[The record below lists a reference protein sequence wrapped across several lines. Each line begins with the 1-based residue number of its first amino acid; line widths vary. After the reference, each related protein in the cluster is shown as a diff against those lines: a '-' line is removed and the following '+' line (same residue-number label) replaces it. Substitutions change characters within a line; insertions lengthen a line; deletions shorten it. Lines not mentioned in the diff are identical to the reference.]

1 MAQRRNVTMK
11 NKTVVY
17 LLALTAFLIGTIE
30 YIITG
35 IIQMV
40 AHDLHVT
47 TSTAGLLVTSLAL
60 SAAIGAPI
68 VIALTINMD
77 RRKIL
82 TWTLIIFI
90 LSNFI
95 TSISHS
101 FEMVMITRI
110 LQGIS
115 GGTAIVVAMAVA
127 TRLVE
132 REKRGTAI
140 GIILMGLSSS
150 LVLGVPIGTFLSSMI
165 GWKALFAAIGVITL
179 IPLIVV
185 YRRIPSMKEQEPVT
199 LRMQLSI
206 LKDKRILLAVAVTLF
221 YVGGYSTLFT
231 YLTPFLQASANLNIT
246 EISGILLLAGI
257 CSFLGSSLGGIAA
270 DKKGPIFTIFSGI
283 ILQIMMLMLLAFV
296 TGNLVVMVAVI
307 MIWMIAT
314 WSTSPAQQLYLVTLV
329 PKSPDIALSVNTSF
343 IQFGFALGSGLG
355 GIVLSRTSI
364 LHLSW
369 ISAGTVLL
377 ALLMTILMVAFDR
390 ISQKKSLKVIE
401 QGR

>member
-1 MAQRRNVTMK
+1 MK
-11 NKTVVY
+11 NKAVVY
-17 LLALTAFLIGTIE
+17 LLALAAFLIGTIE

-40 AHDLHVT
+40 ADDLQVT
-47 TSTAGLLVTSLAL
+47 TSAAGLLVTSLAL

-68 VIALTINMD
+68 VIALTINID

-82 TWTLIIFI
+82 SWTLIIFI

-101 FEMVMITRI
+101 FEMVMITRV

-115 GGTAIVVAMAVA
+115 GGTVIVVEMAVA

-231 YLTPFLQASANLNIT
+231 YLTPFLQKSANLSIT

-257 CSFLGSSLGGIAA
+257 CSFLGSSLGGMAA

-283 ILQIMMLMLLAFV
+283 TLQIMMLMLLAFV

-390 ISQKKSLKVIE
+390 ISQQKSLKVIE

>member
-1 MAQRRNVTMK
+1 MQ

-17 LLALTAFLIGTIE
+17 LLALAAFLIGTIE

-231 YLTPFLQASANLNIT
+231 YLTPFLQESANLTMT

-257 CSFLGSSLGGIAA
+257 CSFLGSSLGGMAA

-355 GIVLSRTSI
+355 GIVLNGTSV
-364 LHLSW
+364 LNLSW
-369 ISAGTVLL
+369 LSAGTVFL

-390 ISQKKSLKVIE
+390 FSQHKRLKVIL

>member
-1 MAQRRNVTMK
+1 MK

-17 LLALTAFLIGTIE
+17 LLALAAFLIGTIE

-40 AHDLHVT
+40 ADDLHVT
-47 TSTAGLLVTSLAL
+47 TSAAGLLVTSLAL

-82 TWTLIIFI
+82 SWMLIIFI

-95 TSISHS
+95 TSVSHS
-101 FEMVMITRI
+101 FEMVMMTRI

-165 GWKALFAAIGVITL
+165 GWKALFATIGLITL

-199 LRMQLSI
+199 LGMQLSI

-231 YLTPFLQASANLNIT
+231 YLTPFLQASANLSIT

-283 ILQIMMLMLLAFV
+283 ILQIIMLMLLAFV

-343 IQFGFALGSGLG
+343 IQFGFALGSGVG
-355 GIVLSRTSI
+355 GIVLSETSI
-364 LHLSW
+364 LNLSW
-369 ISAGTVLL
+369 ISAGTVFL

-390 ISQKKSLKVIE
+390 FSQHKSLKVIE
-401 QGR
+401 QGRDRKSVV

>member
-1 MAQRRNVTMK
+1 MK
-11 NKTVVY
+11 NKAVVY
-17 LLALTAFLIGTIE
+17 LLALAAFLIGTIE

-40 AHDLHVT
+40 ADDLQVT
-47 TSTAGLLVTSLAL
+47 TSAAGLLVTSLAL

-68 VIALTINMD
+68 VIALTINID

-82 TWTLIIFI
+82 SWMLIIFT
-90 LSNFI
+90 LSNII
-95 TSISHS
+95 TSVSHS
-101 FEMVMITRI
+101 FEMVLMTRV

-165 GWKALFAAIGVITL
+165 GWKALFAAIGLITL
-179 IPLIVV
+179 IPMIVV

-199 LRMQLSI
+199 LGMQLSI

-231 YLTPFLQASANLNIT
+231 YLTPFLQESANLSIT

-257 CSFLGSSLGGIAA
+257 CSFLGSSLGGVAA
-270 DKKGPIFTIFSGI
+270 DKKGPTFTIFSGI
-283 ILQIMMLMLLAFV
+283 ILQIIMLMLLAFV

-355 GIVLSRTSI
+355 GLVLSRTSI
-364 LHLSW
+364 LNLSW

-390 ISQKKSLKVIE
+390 ISQQKSLKVME

>member
-1 MAQRRNVTMK
+1 MK

-17 LLALTAFLIGTIE
+17 LLALAAFLIGTIE

-82 TWTLIIFI
+82 TWALIIFI

-185 YRRIPSMKEQEPVT
+185 YRRISSMKEQESVT

-231 YLTPFLQASANLNIT
+231 YLTPFLQASANLSIT

-257 CSFLGSSLGGIAA
+257 CSFLGSSLGGVAA

-296 TGNLVVMVAVI
+296 TGNPVVMVGVI

-355 GIVLSRTSI
+355 GIVLNGTSV
-364 LHLSW
+364 LNLSW
-369 ISAGTVLL
+369 LSAGTVFL

-390 ISQKKSLKVIE
+390 FSQHKSLRVIL

>member
-1 MAQRRNVTMK
+1 MK

-17 LLALTAFLIGTIE
+17 LLALAAFLIGTIE

-40 AHDLHVT
+40 ADDLHVT
-47 TSTAGLLVTSLAL
+47 TSAAGLLVTSLAL

-82 TWTLIIFI
+82 SWMLIIFI

-95 TSISHS
+95 TSVSHS
-101 FEMVMITRI
+101 FEMVMMTRI

-165 GWKALFAAIGVITL
+165 GWKALFATIGLITL

-199 LRMQLSI
+199 LGMQLSI
-206 LKDKRILLAVAVTLF
+206 LKDKRILLAVSVTLF

-231 YLTPFLQASANLNIT
+231 YLTPFLQASANLSIT

-257 CSFLGSSLGGIAA
+257 CSFLGSSIGGIAA

-283 ILQIMMLMLLAFV
+283 ILQIIMLMLLAFV

-343 IQFGFALGSGLG
+343 IQFGFALGSGVG
-355 GIVLSRTSI
+355 GIVLSETSI
-364 LHLSW
+364 LNLSW
-369 ISAGTVLL
+369 ISAGTVFLS
-377 ALLMTILMVAFDR
+377 LLMTILMVAFDR
-390 ISQKKSLKVIE
+390 FSQRKSLKVIE
-401 QGR
+401 QGS

>member
-1 MAQRRNVTMK
+1 MK
-11 NKTVVY
+11 NKAVVY
-17 LLALTAFLIGTIE
+17 LLALAAFLIGTIE

-40 AHDLHVT
+40 ADDLHVT
-47 TSTAGLLVTSLAL
+47 TSAAGLLVTSLAL

-68 VIALTINMD
+68 VIALTINID
-77 RRKIL
+77 RKKIL
-82 TWTLIIFI
+82 SWMLMIFI
-90 LSNFI
+90 LSNII
-95 TSISHS
+95 TSVSHS
-101 FEMVMITRI
+101 FEMVMMTRV

-165 GWKALFAAIGVITL
+165 GWKALFAAIGLITL

-231 YLTPFLQASANLNIT
+231 YLTPFLQASANLSIT

-257 CSFLGSSLGGIAA
+257 CSFLGSSLGGMAA

-283 ILQIMMLMLLAFV
+283 ILQIIMLMLLSFV

-343 IQFGFALGSGLG
+343 IQFGFALGSGVG
-355 GIVLSRTSI
+355 GIVLSETSI
-364 LHLSW
+364 LNLSW
-369 ISAGTVLL
+369 ISAGTVFL
-377 ALLMTILMVAFDR
+377 ALLMTILMVAFGR
-390 ISQKKSLKVIE
+390 FSQRKSLKVIG
-401 QGR
+401 QGN

>member
-1 MAQRRNVTMK
+1 MK
-11 NKTVVY
+11 NKAVVY
-17 LLALTAFLIGTIE
+17 LLALAAFLIGTIE

-40 AHDLHVT
+40 ADDLQVT
-47 TSTAGLLVTSLAL
+47 TSAAGLLVTSLAL

-68 VIALTINMD
+68 VIALTINID

-82 TWTLIIFI
+82 SWMLIIFT
-90 LSNFI
+90 LSNII

-101 FEMVMITRI
+101 FEMVLMTRV

-165 GWKALFAAIGVITL
+165 GWKALFAAIGLITL

-199 LRMQLSI
+199 LGMQLSI

-231 YLTPFLQASANLNIT
+231 YLTPFLQESANLSIT

-257 CSFLGSSLGGIAA
+257 CSFLGSSLGGVAA
-270 DKKGPIFTIFSGI
+270 DKKGPTFTIFSGI
-283 ILQIMMLMLLAFV
+283 ILQIIMLMLLAFV

-355 GIVLSRTSI
+355 GLVLSRTSI
-364 LHLSW
+364 LNLSW

-390 ISQKKSLKVIE
+390 ISQQKSLKVME

>member
-1 MAQRRNVTMK
+1 MK
-11 NKTVVY
+11 NKAVVY
-17 LLALTAFLIGTIE
+17 LLALAAFLIGTIE

-40 AHDLHVT
+40 ADDLHVT
-47 TSTAGLLVTSLAL
+47 TSTAGLLVTALAL

-68 VIALTINMD
+68 VIALTINID

-82 TWTLIIFI
+82 SWMLIIFI
-90 LSNFI
+90 LSNI
-95 TSISHS
+95 VTSFSHS
-101 FEMVMITRI
+101 FEMVLMTRI
-110 LQGIS
+110 LQGVS

-165 GWKALFAAIGVITL
+165 GWKALFAAIGLITI

-185 YRRIPSMKEQEPVT
+185 HRRIPSMKEQEPVT
-199 LRMQLSI
+199 LGMQLSI

-231 YLTPFLQASANLNIT
+231 YLTPFLQESANLSIT

-355 GIVLSRTSI
+355 GLVISRTSV
-364 LHLSW
+364 LNLSW

-390 ISQKKSLKVIE
+390 ISQHKSLKVME

>member
-1 MAQRRNVTMK
+1 MK

-17 LLALTAFLIGTIE
+17 LLALAAFLIGTIE

-40 AHDLHVT
+40 ADDLHVT
-47 TSTAGLLVTSLAL
+47 TSAAGLLVTSLAL

-68 VIALTINMD
+68 VIALTINID
-77 RRKIL
+77 RKKIL
-82 TWTLIIFI
+82 SWMLIIFI

-95 TSISHS
+95 TSVSHS
-101 FEMVMITRI
+101 FEMVMMTRI

-165 GWKALFAAIGVITL
+165 GWKALFAAIGLITL

-221 YVGGYSTLFT
+221 YVGGYATLFT
-231 YLTPFLQASANLNIT
+231 YLTPFLQASANLSIT

-257 CSFLGSSLGGIAA
+257 CSFLGSSLGGMAA

-283 ILQIMMLMLLAFV
+283 TLQIIMLMLLSFV

-343 IQFGFALGSGLG
+343 IQFGFALGSGVG
-355 GIVLSRTSI
+355 GIVISETSI
-364 LHLSW
+364 LNLSW
-369 ISAGTVLL
+369 ISAGTVFL

-390 ISQKKSLKVIE
+390 FSQRKSLKVIE
-401 QGR
+401 QGS

>member
-1 MAQRRNVTMK
+1 MK
-11 NKTVVY
+11 NKAVVY
-17 LLALTAFLIGTIE
+17 LLALAAFLIGTIE

-40 AHDLHVT
+40 ADDLQVT
-47 TSTAGLLVTSLAL
+47 ISAAGLLVTSLAL

-68 VIALTINMD
+68 VIALTINID

-82 TWTLIIFI
+82 SWMLIIFT
-90 LSNFI
+90 LSNI
-95 TSISHS
+95 LTSVSHS
-101 FEMVMITRI
+101 FEMVLMTRV

-150 LVLGVPIGTFLSSMI
+150 LVLGVPIGTFLSSMM
-165 GWKALFAAIGVITL
+165 GWKALFAAIGLITL

-199 LRMQLSI
+199 LGMQLSI

-231 YLTPFLQASANLNIT
+231 YLTPFLQESANLSIT
-246 EISGILLLAGI
+246 EISVILLLAGI

-283 ILQIMMLMLLAFV
+283 ILQIIMLTLLAFV

-364 LHLSW
+364 LNLSW

-390 ISQKKSLKVIE
+390 ISQHKSLKVME

>member
-1 MAQRRNVTMK
+1 MK
-11 NKTVVY
+11 NKAVVY
-17 LLALTAFLIGTIE
+17 LLALAAFLIGTIE

-40 AHDLHVT
+40 ADDLQVT
-47 TSTAGLLVTSLAL
+47 TSAAGLLVTSLAL

-68 VIALTINMD
+68 VIALTINID

-82 TWTLIIFI
+82 SWMLIIFT
-90 LSNFI
+90 LSNII
-95 TSISHS
+95 TSVSHS
-101 FEMVMITRI
+101 FEMVLMTRV

-165 GWKALFAAIGVITL
+165 GWKALFAAIGLITL

-199 LRMQLSI
+199 LGMQLSI

-231 YLTPFLQASANLNIT
+231 YLTPFLQESANLSIT

-257 CSFLGSSLGGIAA
+257 CSFLGSSLGGVAA
-270 DKKGPIFTIFSGI
+270 DKKGPTFTIFSGI
-283 ILQIMMLMLLAFV
+283 ILQIIMLMLLAFV
-296 TGNLVVMVAVI
+296 TGNLVVMVVVI

-355 GIVLSRTSI
+355 GLILSRTSI

-390 ISQKKSLKVIE
+390 ISQQKSLKVME

>member
-1 MAQRRNVTMK
+1 MQ

-17 LLALTAFLIGTIE
+17 LLALAAFLIGTIE

-82 TWTLIIFI
+82 TWTLITFI

-231 YLTPFLQASANLNIT
+231 YLTPFLQKSANLSIT

-257 CSFLGSSLGGIAA
+257 CSFLGSSLGGMAA

-390 ISQKKSLKVIE
+390 ISQQKSLKVIE

>member
-1 MAQRRNVTMK
+1 MAQRRNVTMQ

-17 LLALTAFLIGTIE
+17 LLALAAFLIGTIE

-101 FEMVMITRI
+101 FEMVMITRV

-231 YLTPFLQASANLNIT
+231 YLTPFLQASANLSIT

-257 CSFLGSSLGGIAA
+257 CSFLGSSLGGMAA

-283 ILQIMMLMLLAFV
+283 TLQIMMLMLLAFV

-390 ISQKKSLKVIE
+390 ISQQKSLKVIE

>member
-1 MAQRRNVTMK
+1 MK
-11 NKTVVY
+11 NKAVVY
-17 LLALTAFLIGTIE
+17 LLALAAFLIGTIE

-40 AHDLHVT
+40 ADDLQVT
-47 TSTAGLLVTSLAL
+47 TSAAGLLVTSLAL

-68 VIALTINMD
+68 VIALTINID

-82 TWTLIIFI
+82 SWMLIIFI
-90 LSNFI
+90 LSNII
-95 TSISHS
+95 TSVSHS
-101 FEMVMITRI
+101 FEMVLMTRV

-165 GWKALFAAIGVITL
+165 GWKALFAAIGLITL
-179 IPLIVV
+179 ILLIVV

-199 LRMQLSI
+199 LGMQLSI

-231 YLTPFLQASANLNIT
+231 YLTPFLQESANLSIT

-257 CSFLGSSLGGIAA
+257 CSFLGSSLGGVAA
-270 DKKGPIFTIFSGI
+270 DKKGPTFTIFSGI
-283 ILQIMMLMLLAFV
+283 ILQIIMLMLLAFV
-296 TGNLVVMVAVI
+296 AGNLVVMVAVI

-355 GIVLSRTSI
+355 GLVLSRTSI

-390 ISQKKSLKVIE
+390 ISQQKILKVME

>member
-1 MAQRRNVTMK
+1 MK
-11 NKTVVY
+11 NKAVVY
-17 LLALTAFLIGTIE
+17 LLALAAFLIGTIE

-40 AHDLHVT
+40 ADDLQVT
-47 TSTAGLLVTSLAL
+47 TSATGLLVTSLAL

-68 VIALTINMD
+68 VIALTINID

-82 TWTLIIFI
+82 SWMLIIFA
-90 LSNFI
+90 LSNII
-95 TSISHS
+95 TSVSHS
-101 FEMVMITRI
+101 FEMVLMTRV

-165 GWKALFAAIGVITL
+165 GWKALFAAIGLITL
-179 IPLIVV
+179 IPMIVV
-185 YRRIPSMKEQEPVT
+185 YRRIPSIKEQEPVT
-199 LRMQLSI
+199 LGMQLSI

-231 YLTPFLQASANLNIT
+231 YLTPFLQESANLSIT

-257 CSFLGSSLGGIAA
+257 CSFLGSSLGGVAA
-270 DKKGPIFTIFSGI
+270 DKKGPTFTIFSGI
-283 ILQIMMLMLLAFV
+283 ILQIIMLMLLAFV

-355 GIVLSRTSI
+355 GLVLSRTSI
-364 LHLSW
+364 LNLSW

-390 ISQKKSLKVIE
+390 ISQQKSLKVME

>member
-1 MAQRRNVTMK
+1 MK

-17 LLALTAFLIGTIE
+17 LLALAAFLIGTIE

-40 AHDLHVT
+40 ANDLHVT
-47 TSTAGLLVTSLAL
+47 TSAAGLLVTSLAL

-68 VIALTINMD
+68 VIALTINID
-77 RRKIL
+77 RKKIL
-82 TWTLIIFI
+82 SWMLMIFI
-90 LSNFI
+90 LSNVI
-95 TSISHS
+95 TSVSHS
-101 FEMVMITRI
+101 FEMVMMTRI

-150 LVLGVPIGTFLSSMI
+150 LVLGVPIGTFLSSII
-165 GWKALFAAIGVITL
+165 GWKALFAAIGLITL

-185 YRRIPSMKEQEPVT
+185 YKRIPSMKEQEPVT

-231 YLTPFLQASANLNIT
+231 YLTPFLQASANLSIT

-257 CSFLGSSLGGIAA
+257 CSFLGSSLGGMAA
-270 DKKGPIFTIFSGI
+270 DKKGPIFTIFTGI
-283 ILQIMMLMLLAFV
+283 ILQIIMLMLLAFV

-343 IQFGFALGSGLG
+343 IQFGFALGSGVG
-355 GIVLSRTSI
+355 GFVLSETSI
-364 LHLSW
+364 LNLSW
-369 ISAGTVLL
+369 ISAGTVFL
-377 ALLMTILMVAFDR
+377 ALLMTILMVAFGR
-390 ISQKKSLKVIE
+390 FSQRKSLKVIE
-401 QGR
+401 QGS

>member
-1 MAQRRNVTMK
+1 MK
-11 NKTVVY
+11 NKAVVY
-17 LLALTAFLIGTIE
+17 LLALAAFLIGTIE

-40 AHDLHVT
+40 ADDLHVT
-47 TSTAGLLVTSLAL
+47 TSSAGLLVTSLAL

-68 VIALTINMD
+68 VIALTINID

-82 TWTLIIFI
+82 SWMLIIFT
-90 LSNFI
+90 LSNII
-95 TSISHS
+95 TSVSHS
-101 FEMVMITRI
+101 FEMVLMTRV

-165 GWKALFAAIGVITL
+165 GWKALFAAIGLITL

-199 LRMQLSI
+199 LGMQLSI

-231 YLTPFLQASANLNIT
+231 YLTPFLQESANLSIT

-257 CSFLGSSLGGIAA
+257 CSFLGSSLGGVTA

-283 ILQIMMLMLLAFV
+283 ILQIIMLMLLAFV
-296 TGNLVVMVAVI
+296 TGHLVIMVAVI

-355 GIVLSRTSI
+355 GLVLSRTSI
-364 LHLSW
+364 LNLSW

-390 ISQKKSLKVIE
+390 ISQHKSLKVME

>member
-1 MAQRRNVTMK
+1 MK
-11 NKTVVY
+11 NKAVVY
-17 LLALTAFLIGTIE
+17 LLALAAFLIGTIE

-40 AHDLHVT
+40 ADDLQVT
-47 TSTAGLLVTSLAL
+47 TSAAGLLVTSLAL

-68 VIALTINMD
+68 VIALTINID

-82 TWTLIIFI
+82 SWMLIIFT
-90 LSNFI
+90 LSNII
-95 TSISHS
+95 TSVSHS
-101 FEMVMITRI
+101 FEMVLMTRV

-165 GWKALFAAIGVITL
+165 GWKALFAAIGLITL

-199 LRMQLSI
+199 LGMQLSI
-206 LKDKRILLAVAVTLF
+206 LKVKRILLAVAVTLF

-231 YLTPFLQASANLNIT
+231 YLTPFLQESANLSIT

-257 CSFLGSSLGGIAA
+257 CSFLGSSLGGVAA
-270 DKKGPIFTIFSGI
+270 DKKGPTFTIFSGI
-283 ILQIMMLMLLAFV
+283 ILQIIMLMLLAFV

-355 GIVLSRTSI
+355 GLVLSRTSI

-390 ISQKKSLKVIE
+390 ISQQKSLKVME

>member
-1 MAQRRNVTMK
+1 MK
-11 NKTVVY
+11 NKAVVY
-17 LLALTAFLIGTIE
+17 LLALAAFLIGTIE

-40 AHDLHVT
+40 ADDLQVT
-47 TSTAGLLVTSLAL
+47 TSAAGLLVTSLAL

-68 VIALTINMD
+68 VIALTINID

-82 TWTLIIFI
+82 SWMLIIFI
-90 LSNFI
+90 LSNII
-95 TSISHS
+95 TSVSHS
-101 FEMVMITRI
+101 FEMVLMTRV

-165 GWKALFAAIGVITL
+165 GWKALFAAIGLITL

-199 LRMQLSI
+199 LGMQLSI

-231 YLTPFLQASANLNIT
+231 YLTPFLQESANLSIT

-257 CSFLGSSLGGIAA
+257 CSFLGSSLGGVAA

-283 ILQIMMLMLLAFV
+283 ILQIIMLMLLAFV
-296 TGNLVVMVAVI
+296 TGDLVVMVAVI

-355 GIVLSRTSI
+355 GLVLSRTSI

-390 ISQKKSLKVIE
+390 ISQQRSLKVME
-401 QGR
+401 QGG

>member
-1 MAQRRNVTMK
+1 MK
-11 NKTVVY
+11 NKAVVY
-17 LLALTAFLIGTIE
+17 LLALAAFLIGTIE

-40 AHDLHVT
+40 ADDLHVT
-47 TSTAGLLVTSLAL
+47 TSTAGLLVTALAL

-68 VIALTINMD
+68 VIALTINID

-82 TWTLIIFI
+82 SWMLIIFI
-90 LSNFI
+90 LSNI
-95 TSISHS
+95 VTSFSHS
-101 FEMVMITRI
+101 FEMVLMTRI
-110 LQGIS
+110 LQGVS

-165 GWKALFAAIGVITL
+165 GWKALFAAIGLITI

-185 YRRIPSMKEQEPVT
+185 HRRIPSMKEQEPVT
-199 LRMQLSI
+199 LGMQLSI

-231 YLTPFLQASANLNIT
+231 YLTPFLQESANLSIT

-270 DKKGPIFTIFSGI
+270 DKKGPTFTIFSGI
-283 ILQIMMLMLLAFV
+283 ILQIIMLMLLTFV

-307 MIWMIAT
+307 MMWMIAT

-355 GIVLSRTSI
+355 GLVISRTSV
-364 LHLSW
+364 LNLSW

-390 ISQKKSLKVIE
+390 ISQHKSLKVME

>member
-1 MAQRRNVTMK
+1 MQ

-17 LLALTAFLIGTIE
+17 LLALAAFLIGTIE

-101 FEMVMITRI
+101 FEMVMITRV

-132 REKRGTAI
+132 REKKGTAI

-231 YLTPFLQASANLNIT
+231 YLTPFLQKSANLSIT

-257 CSFLGSSLGGIAA
+257 CSFLGSSLGGMAA

-355 GIVLSRTSI
+355 GIVLNGTSV
-364 LHLSW
+364 LNLSW
-369 ISAGTVLL
+369 LSAGTVFL

-390 ISQKKSLKVIE
+390 FSQHKRLKLLTQI
-401 QGR
+401 QSII

>member
-17 LLALTAFLIGTIE
+17 LLALAAFLIGTIE

-199 LRMQLSI
+199 LRMQLLI

-231 YLTPFLQASANLNIT
+231 YLTPFLQASANLSIT

-283 ILQIMMLMLLAFV
+283 TLQIMMLMLLAFV

-355 GIVLSRTSI
+355 GIVLNGTSV
-364 LHLSW
+364 LNLSW
-369 ISAGTVLL
+369 ISAGTVFL

-390 ISQKKSLKVIE
+390 FSPHKSLKVIE

>member
-1 MAQRRNVTMK
+1 MK

-17 LLALTAFLIGTIE
+17 LLALAAFLIGTIE

-101 FEMVMITRI
+101 FEMVMITRV

-165 GWKALFAAIGVITL
+165 GWKALFAAIGVIML
-179 IPLIVV
+179 IQLIVV

-206 LKDKRILLAVAVTLF
+206 LKDRRILLAVAVTLF

-231 YLTPFLQASANLNIT
+231 YLTPFLQQSANLSIT

-257 CSFLGSSLGGIAA
+257 CSFLGSSLGGVAA

-283 ILQIMMLMLLAFV
+283 TLQIMMLMLLAFV

-390 ISQKKSLKVIE
+390 ISQKKSLKMIE

>member
-1 MAQRRNVTMK
+1 MK
-11 NKTVVY
+11 NKAVVY
-17 LLALTAFLIGTIE
+17 LLALAAFLIGTIE

-40 AHDLHVT
+40 AADLQVT
-47 TSTAGLLVTSLAL
+47 TSAAGLLVTSLAL

-68 VIALTINMD
+68 VIALTINID

-82 TWTLIIFI
+82 SWMLIIFT
-90 LSNFI
+90 LSNII
-95 TSISHS
+95 TSVSHS
-101 FEMVMITRI
+101 FEMVLMTRV

-165 GWKALFAAIGVITL
+165 GWRALFAAIGVITL

-231 YLTPFLQASANLNIT
+231 YLTPFLQKSANLSIT

-257 CSFLGSSLGGIAA
+257 CSFLGSSLGGMAA

-283 ILQIMMLMLLAFV
+283 FLQIMMLMLLAFV

-377 ALLMTILMVAFDR
+377 ALLMTVLMVAFDR
-390 ISQKKSLKVIE
+390 ISQQKSLKVIE

>member
-1 MAQRRNVTMK
+1 MK

-17 LLALTAFLIGTIE
+17 LLALAAFLIGTIE

-40 AHDLHVT
+40 ADDLHVT
-47 TSTAGLLVTSLAL
+47 TSAAGLLVTSLAL

-68 VIALTINMD
+68 VIALTINID

-82 TWTLIIFI
+82 SWMLIIFI

-95 TSISHS
+95 TSVSHS
-101 FEMVMITRI
+101 FEMVMMTRI

-165 GWKALFAAIGVITL
+165 GWKALFAAIGLITL

-231 YLTPFLQASANLNIT
+231 YLTPFLQASANLSIT

-257 CSFLGSSLGGIAA
+257 CSFLGSSLGGMAA

-283 ILQIMMLMLLAFV
+283 ILQIIMLLLLSFV
-296 TGNLVVMVAVI
+296 TGNLVVMVAVM

-343 IQFGFALGSGLG
+343 IQFGFALGSGVG
-355 GIVLSRTSI
+355 GIVLSETSI
-364 LHLSW
+364 LNLSW
-369 ISAGTVLL
+369 ISAGTVFL
-377 ALLMTILMVAFDR
+377 ALLMTILMVEFDR
-390 ISQKKSLKVIE
+390 FSQRKSLKMIE
-401 QGR
+401 QGS

>member
-1 MAQRRNVTMK
+1 MQ

-17 LLALTAFLIGTIE
+17 LLALAAFLIGTIE

-231 YLTPFLQASANLNIT
+231 YLTPFLQKSANLSIT

-257 CSFLGSSLGGIAA
+257 CSFLGSSLGGMTA

-296 TGNLVVMVAVI
+296 TGNLVIMVAVI

-390 ISQKKSLKVIE
+390 ISQQKSLKVIE